1 MERPRLLV
9 VDDDPYTRAGLVALF
24 TGHGWQ
30 VATAGTVAEALAL
43 LDPAPQCVLLDLK
56 LPDGGGEAV
65 LREIR
70 ARSLPTRVAVC
81 SGIDDPRRLATVRG
95 LNPELM
101 LWKPIELAPVFQ
113 LCASARAASA

>member
-9 VDDDPYTRAGLVALF
+9 VDDDPYTRTGLKTLF
-24 TGHGWQ
+24 SVEGWL
-30 VATAGTVAEALAL
+30 VVTAGTVAEALAL
-43 LDPAPQCVLLDLK
+43 LDPAPQCVILDLR

-70 ARSLPTRVAVC
+70 ARSLRTRVAIC
-81 SGIDDPRRLATVRG
+81 SGVDDPKRLATVRG

-101 LWKPIELAPVFQ
+101 LWKPIELAPVFR

>member
-9 VDDDPYTRAGLVALF
+9 VDDDSYTRTGLWTLF
-24 TGHGWQ
+24 TGEGWQ
-30 VATAGTVAEALAL
+30 VATAATVAEALAL
-43 LDPAPQCVLLDLK
+43 LDPAPACVILDLR
-56 LPDGGGEAV
+56 LPDGGGETV

-70 ARSLPTRVAVC
+70 ARSLRTRVAIC
-81 SGIDDPRRLATVRG
+81 SGIDDPARLATVRG
-95 LNPELM
+95 LNPELI

>member
-9 VDDDPYTRAGLVALF
+9 VDDDSYTRTGLMTLF
-24 TGHGWQ
+24 TSEGWQ
-30 VATAGTVAEALAL
+30 VATAASVAEALAL
-43 LDPAPQCVLLDLK
+43 LDPAPACVILDLR
-56 LPDGGGEAV
+56 LPDGSGETI

-70 ARSLPTRVAVC
+70 TRSLRTRVAIC
-81 SGIDDPRRLATVRG
+81 SGVEDPARLATVRA

-113 LCASARAASA
+113 LCASVRAASA

>member
-9 VDDDPYTRAGLVALF
+9 VDDDSYTRAGLKTLF
-24 TGHGWQ
+24 TGEGWL
-30 VATAGTVAEALAL
+30 VTTAGTIAEALAL
-43 LDPAPQCVLLDLK
+43 LDPAPQCVILDLR

-70 ARSLPTRVAVC
+70 ARSLRTRVAVC
-81 SGIDDPRRLATVRG
+81 SGIDDPARLAAVRG